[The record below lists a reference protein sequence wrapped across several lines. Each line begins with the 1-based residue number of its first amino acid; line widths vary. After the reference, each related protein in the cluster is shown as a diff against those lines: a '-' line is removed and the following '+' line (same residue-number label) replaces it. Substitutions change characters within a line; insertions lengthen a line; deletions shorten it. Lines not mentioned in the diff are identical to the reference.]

1 MKRNLEVI
9 LLHREI
15 LMRRSLCVVPC
26 VLFLALACPS
36 QVQASPPVN
45 NERDY
50 KLLTAAATGDTMAIR
65 RLNPRKA
72 NLEARDMQYGFTP
85 LMWASWKANIG
96 TMRELITHGANVN
109 ARSNFAQP
117 AGIILRPYSVVA
129 SNQQMINGVPVT
141 TILGAGYGAL
151 NDGITPLL
159 LAAASGSAQAVQ
171 TLLDKGAN
179 PNAATISGETPLD
192 AAAAAGYL
200 PAVKLLLKR
209 GAKVNTQD
217 VSGGT
222 PLINAVLQGHTDVVK
237 ALLNAGAEV
246 KGTWRGYTPHRLAAT
261 LGHREIAGMLGK
273 HEVKRIVAEGKRK
286 PVQKS
291 TPQREAVK
299 IISSDGSV
307 QVVR

>member
-1 MKRNLEVI
+1 L
-9 LLHREI
+9 
-15 LMRRSLCVVPC
+15 SLV
-26 VLFLALACPS
+26 FS
-36 QVQASPPVN
+36 SSVQAGPPAPLSKA
-45 NERDY
+45 DY
-50 KLLTAAATGDTMAIR
+50 ELLNAAAQGDTMALR

-85 LMWASWKANIG
+85 LMWAAWKANIG
-96 TMRELITHGANVN
+96 TMRELIRKGADVN
-109 ARSNFAQP
+109 ARSKFSQP
-117 AGIILRPYSVVA
+117 APIILRPYSFMKTGEQTF
-129 SNQQMINGVPVT
+129 SDGSLTTFLGV
-141 TILGAGYGAL
+141 GYGAL

-159 LAAASGSAQAVQ
+159 LAAASGSAMAVQ
-171 TLLDKGAN
+171 TLLDKGAD

-200 PAVKLLLKR
+200 PSLQKLLGR

-237 ALLNAGAEV
+237 ALLNAGAGV
-246 KGTWRGYTPHRLAAT
+246 KGTWRGYSPHHLAAT
-261 LGHREIAGMLGK
+261 LGRREIASLLGRHK
-273 HEVKRIVAEGKRK
+273 GNRILTEAKRK

-291 TPQREAVK
+291 TAQREAVK

-307 QVVR
+307 QIVR